1 MKLGGFYCKSGQKI
15 ASNMGGIY
23 PKFYQDMF
31 QPFLNDLPARPFS
44 EVKITLE
51 DNNDGEQGT
60 GDDHE
65 PAIAPAGDGADADPA
80 DFGAAFLD
88 ALPAPPEHV
97 DTTTDES
104 TSEGDVDIDEGPIS
118 QRLKRR
124 DGSKPP
130 PSYSGH
136 DGGDEESSDEDVG
149 GESEEGNV
157 AEQAGGAQAAS
168 SSNTNPPRQTF
179 SCSICARDFQTAK
192 SLCTHFK
199 THNYTPVDLAS
210 SGLTKCGCCAQI
222 CCLIPNKLPDGS
234 GGNGTSMFF
243 NHLSSRNDPLHK
255 AHKEKI
261 TPKAECTDAIAKA
274 LLHAAPGTPGANL
287 THADNRGVSAA
298 TRTRRLAW
306 APAVPGAAACSAAA
320 VAALRNATGVSL
332 AWNSPSG
339 VADTINLNTTPA
351 ADYDLSICDSVSIE
365 CLKRLHLQSQDFPDS
380 KEYRAK
386 IRSVL
391 EFGMKAF
398 GGNPNAP
405 GTEDGARGAI
415 FVVASTILV
424 TCRPSG
430 SPRYTTDQMV
440 ERAATIA
447 HSPDGFLALWK
458 ELALSAARSCSV
470 PCSRLQPKYEV
481 DKLH

>member
-1 MKLGGFYCKSGQKI
+1 
-15 ASNMGGIY
+15 
-23 PKFYQDMF
+23 
-31 QPFLNDLPARPFS
+31 
-44 EVKITLE
+44 
-51 DNNDGEQGT
+51 
-60 GDDHE
+60 
-65 PAIAPAGDGADADPA
+65 
-80 DFGAAFLD
+80 
-88 ALPAPPEHV
+88 
-97 DTTTDES
+97 
-104 TSEGDVDIDEGPIS
+104 
-118 QRLKRR
+118 
-124 DGSKPP
+124 
-130 PSYSGH
+130 
-136 DGGDEESSDEDVG
+136 
-149 GESEEGNV
+149 
-157 AEQAGGAQAAS
+157 
-168 SSNTNPPRQTF
+168 
-179 SCSICARDFQTAK
+179 
-192 SLCTHFK
+192 
-199 THNYTPVDLAS
+199 
-210 SGLTKCGCCAQI
+210 
-222 CCLIPNKLPDGS
+222 
-234 GGNGTSMFF
+234 MFF
-243 NHLSSRNDPLHK
+243 NHLSSHNDQQHR
-255 AHKEKI
+255 AHKQKI

-274 LLHAAPGTPGANL
+274 LQQAAPGTPGANL

-298 TRTRRLAW
+298 TRARRLAW

-320 VAALRNATGVSL
+320 VAALRNATGVAL

-458 ELALSAARSCSV
+458 ELALSASV
-470 PCSRLQPKYEV
+470 PPTPREQGDAADSPGPSQPSMEQMVKRAHYYANRGEFGKAWAAFSPSAPADGRDPKV
-481 DKLH
+481 VANYLGKTPQARAPPASVTADRTGRRAV